1 MKSLIAVPLFALVL
15 AACQDTSQPTAAD
28 TLPGPELGIS
38 RRACLRPPPGLAS
51 WWPGDGNARDI
62 VRANHGELLFDATF
76 APGKVRK
83 AFAFDGVG
91 DVVLAPGVGIDGLQ
105 QLTID
110 AWVKHSALPSGKT
123 VRYVTLM
130 GEKAV
135 LRHDGEN
142 GPAQL
147 HFYMRIDGQLHHIR
161 VNNVLQVGVFHHV
174 AGSYDG
180 AVMRLYLDGVERG
193 SLAIAGVVDAGEGVE
208 FSSDTETLDGL
219 LDEIEVFK
227 RPLAASEV
235 RAIFEAGS
243 AGKCK
248 TAVNRR

>member
-1 MKSLIAVPLFALVL
+1 
-15 AACQDTSQPTAAD
+15 
-28 TLPGPELGIS
+28 
-38 RRACLRPPPGLAS
+38 
-51 WWPGDGNARDI
+51 
-62 VRANHGELLFDATF
+62 
-76 APGKVRK
+76 
-83 AFAFDGVG
+83 
-91 DVVLAPGVGIDGLQ
+91 
-105 QLTID
+105 
-110 AWVKHSALPSGKT
+110 
-123 VRYVTLM
+123 
-130 GEKAV
+130 
-135 LRHDGEN
+135 
-142 GPAQL
+142 
-147 HFYMRIDGQLHHIR
+147 MRIDGQLHHIR